1 MLHATGSAMLLTNL
15 PAFDEHGNV
24 HVVVESPRGS
34 SLKLKYDLERGVF
47 GLSRP
52 LTAGLRYPYDWGFVP
67 STHGPDGDP
76 IDAMLIWDE
85 TSFPGLL
92 LACRLVGVLEVEQN
106 SERHPGTRHR
116 NDRLIAVPVKAPRC
130 ERIRDVTD
138 LAPRL
143 REELAS
149 FFLSTTTF
157 EAKDL
162 RILSWSDASAAL
174 ALVKRHHTA

>member
-1 MLHATGSAMLLTNL
+1 MSLIEL
-15 PAFDEHGNV
+15 PTFDENGDV

-34 SLKLKYDLERGVF
+34 SLKLKYDPERGVF

-52 LTAGLRYPYDWGFVP
+52 LVAGLRYPYDWGFVP

-76 IDAMLIWDE
+76 IDAMVVWEE
-85 TSFPGLL
+85 TSFPGLM

-106 SERHPGTRHR
+106 SELRRGTRHR

-138 LAPRL
+138 LDPRL
-143 REELAS
+143 RDELES

-157 EAKDL
+157 EAKAL
-162 RILSWSDASAAL
+162 KILGWSGASAAM
-174 ALVKRHHTA
+174 ALVKPRR